1 MNPVPQNPAPTAG
14 NTDAGHSAAATLY
27 LMSHYARRPC
37 PLLAHAIAQQ
47 LARLSQSCSDG
58 SSLALQKLADALMPQ
73 WQHIA
78 CGNTMQH

>member
-1 MNPVPQNPAPTAG
+1 MNTVPQNSADT
-14 NTDAGHSAAATLY
+14 TDRRDAGHSAATALH

-47 LARLSQSCSDG
+47 LARLSQACSDS
-58 SSLALQKLADALMPQ
+58 SSLALQKLADTLLPQ

-78 CGNTMQH
+78 CGNVVRN

>member
-1 MNPVPQNPAPTAG
+1 MRTVPQNSAVTS
-14 NTDAGHSAAATLY
+14 DASHSATATLH

-47 LARLSQSCSDG
+47 LARLSQSCSDS
-58 SSLALQKLADALMPQ
+58 SSLVLQKLADALLPQ

-78 CGNTMQH
+78 GGNIVRH